1 MVYMAYYSISFLL
14 FPNDKYLYFKRA
26 DNVEKINGDFVDNSE
41 WAYTDSQ
48 QTIYLHIEG
57 A

>member
-1 MVYMAYYSISFLL
+1 MVYIAQYSISFLL
-14 FPNDKYLYFKRA
+14 FRNDKYLFFKLA
-26 DNVEKINGDFVDNSE
+26 DNIEKINGDFADNSE

-48 QTIYLHIEG
+48 QTIYLHIQG